1 MSLLRLSRPL
11 ARQRRQIRDYLRCLD
26 IHSTPVRGLATAGLL
41 HEPEDSPVDAP
52 TVNSEQLSHLK
63 RSLRGG
69 QDLTH
74 RHQRLERS
82 VRGKTHYGREIMDL
96 QEQKGSEQED
106 VPYTTEENT
115 RQANTNVGQKIQRIF
130 KGFVIPEPP
139 KPPAED
145 ECCMSGCAVCV
156 YDLYE
161 EARQDYIQALDN
173 VRDKLDDMG
182 VPEDEWPPDIRRQQN
197 APEPANRPD
206 VVLSAFEQ
214 FEKALKE
221 KKERERRQAQGTGK
235 SGSTEGKEGSAA
247 RSEGQY
253 TAR

>member
-11 ARQRRQIRDYLRCLD
+11 ARHRHCIPDCVRCLD
-26 IHSTPVRGLATAGLL
+26 THSTLSRWLATAGPLND
-41 HEPEDSPVDAP
+41 PEVSPANAP

-63 RSLRGG
+63 GSVRGG
-69 QDLTH
+69 QDLTN

-82 VRGKTHYGREIMDL
+82 VRGKTQYGREILDL
-96 QEQKGSEQED
+96 QEQKRSEQQD
-106 VPYTTEENT
+106 VPYTHEENT
-115 RQANTNVGQKIQRIF
+115 RQANTNTGQKTQRIF
-130 KGFVIPEPP
+130 KGYVIPEPP

-173 VRDKLDDMG
+173 LRDNLDEMG
-182 VPEDEWPPDIRRQQN
+182 VPEDEWPPDIRRQQSV
-197 APEPANRPD
+197 PEPANRPD

-214 FEKALKE
+214 FERALKE
-221 KKERERRQAQGTGK
+221 KKERERRQAQGAGK
-235 SGSTEGKEGSAA
+235 SGTSGDMEGTAA

-253 TAR
+253 TAS